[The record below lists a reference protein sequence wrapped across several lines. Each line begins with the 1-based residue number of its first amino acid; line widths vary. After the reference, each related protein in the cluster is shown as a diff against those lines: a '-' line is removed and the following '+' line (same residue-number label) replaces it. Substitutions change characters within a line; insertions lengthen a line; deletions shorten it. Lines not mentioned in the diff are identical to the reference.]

1 QPIPLARTLSWNP
14 SLSAVVSYNVYRGTQ
29 SGGSYQK
36 LNSLPAPTTT
46 YTDNSVLAGQT
57 YFYVVTAVDS
67 RNVESVHSNEVSTT
81 IASQ

>member
-1 QPIPLARTLSWNP
+1 MNSSP
-14 SLSAVVSYNVYRGTQ
+14 VS
-29 SGGSYQK
+29 
-36 LNSLPAPTTT
+36 TTT

-81 IASQ
+81 IPSQ